1 MKKSISKLIYNEY
14 QSIESNL
21 TIECDA
27 ATAAKIIDF
36 VAKLKVEINENQNE
50 KENETK

>member
-36 VAKLKVEINENQNE
+36 VAKLKVEINNENKQTNE
-50 KENETK
+50 NND

>member
-1 MKKSISKLIYNEY
+1 
-14 QSIESNL
+14 L

-36 VAKLKVEINENQNE
+36 VAKLKVEINENEQLNE
-50 KENETK
+50 LANGKSY